1 MARLLHLDSSA
12 RRRSFS
18 RQLTERFAARWA
30 AADPGGTYEYRDL
43 AAEPVPPIGQAW
55 TEICD
60 YLLAHRVT
68 AIERFGEAVRTQEQK
83 VAWDVVEP
91 LLDELVR
98 ADVVLVGA
106 PMYNY
111 SIPAALKAWLDQVT
125 FPRMSLAGRSF
136 VVVNARGG
144 SYLPGAP
151 KARYDYQERYLR
163 DFLAGHFAVEDV
175 TFVDSE
181 LTNALVDPVLDDLRG
196 AQVASHDAARMRV
209 DAVVAD
215 LSARHAVRSPA

>member
-1 MARLLHLDSSA
+1 MTHLLHLDSSA

-18 RQLTERFAARWA
+18 RQLTERFAAVWA
-30 AADPGGTYEYRDL
+30 AADPGGTSEYRDL
-43 AAEPVPPIGQAW
+43 ATRPVPPIGQAW

-60 YLLAHRVT
+60 YLLAHRIT
-68 AIERFGEAVRTQEQK
+68 AIERFGEAVRTPEQQA
-83 VAWDVVEP
+83 AWEVVEP
-91 LLDELVR
+91 LLAELVR
-98 ADVVLVGA
+98 ADVVLIGA

-144 SYLPGAP
+144 SYLPDAP
-151 KARYDYQERYLR
+151 NARYDYQERYLR
-163 DFLAGHFAVEDV
+163 DFFAGHFAVDDV
-175 TFVDSE
+175 TFIASE

-196 AQVASHDAARMRV
+196 VQVASHDAALARI

-215 LSARHAVRSPA
+215 LSARHAARSPA